1 MNDRRNSFF
10 RLFLLILLCMG
21 VQSLG
26 AQTVTKVFK
35 NEPLKAVLKE
45 VERQTK
51 YSIIYKTDEVNENK
65 KITASFQQATVN
77 NVLAAVLDKD
87 VEYKLQNRMII
98 ITKKTVRNIAAAPSQ
113 SLHRV
118 TGKVV
123 DVNGEPVI
131 GASVQVVGQSMGT
144 ITNLDGEFTLSS
156 VPVNAVVVVSYIG
169 FEKKEIKVPELQKS
183 SRVMLRE
190 DTATL
195 EEVVVIGY
203 GTQKKINLTGAVAVV
218 DSKTMED
225 RPVPRASQMLQGTVP
240 NMNVTFGSGYPG
252 ASATINIRGVNSI
265 SGNASPLV
273 LIDGIEG
280 DIDRLNP
287 NDIASISVLKDAS
300 SAAIYGARASYGVI
314 LVTTKEGS
322 ARKTTVSYDGRYS

>member
-10 RLFLLILLCMG
+10 RLFLLILLCLG
-21 VQSLG
+21 VQSLR

-77 NVLAAVLDKD
+77 NVLATVLDKD

-98 ITKKTVRNIAAAPSQ
+98 ITKKTERNTTAVPSQ
-113 SLHRV
+113 PLHRV
-118 TGKVV
+118 KGKVV
-123 DVNGEPVI
+123 DVNGDPVI
-131 GASVQVVGQSMGT
+131 GASVQVMGQSMGT

-156 VPVNAVVVVSYIG
+156 VPANALVVVSYIG
-169 FEKKEIKVPELQKS
+169 FEKKEIKVSDLQKS
-183 SRVMLRE
+183 SRVILRE

-195 EEVVVIGY
+195 EEVVVVGY

-218 DSKTMED
+218 DSKAMED

-287 NDIASISVLKDAS
+287 NDIASISVLKLS
-300 SAAIYGARASYGVI
+300 LIHI
-314 LVTTKEGS
+314 
-322 ARKTTVSYDGRYS
+322 

>member
-98 ITKKTVRNIAAAPSQ
+98 ITKKTVRNIAAAPLQ
-113 SLHRV
+113 SLHQV

-252 ASATINIRGVNSI
+252 A
-265 SGNASPLV
+265 
-273 LIDGIEG
+273 
-280 DIDRLNP
+280 
-287 NDIASISVLKDAS
+287 
-300 SAAIYGARASYGVI
+300 
-314 LVTTKEGS
+314 
-322 ARKTTVSYDGRYS
+322 